1 MVMSSLVQRHCWYLP
16 ERTVWEEVGSREVV
30 DVVHHRREAGIEA
43 RVLDDVH
50 HRREAVHHRRE
61 AVHHRMEAV
70 HHRREADGDGHVL
83 HRREAGIEVRV
94 LDRVGSS
101 LLQLVHLGRP

>member
-16 ERTVWEEVGSREVV
+16 ERTVWEEVDSREVV

-43 RVLDDVH
+43 RVLDD
-50 HRREAVHHRRE
+50 VHHRRE